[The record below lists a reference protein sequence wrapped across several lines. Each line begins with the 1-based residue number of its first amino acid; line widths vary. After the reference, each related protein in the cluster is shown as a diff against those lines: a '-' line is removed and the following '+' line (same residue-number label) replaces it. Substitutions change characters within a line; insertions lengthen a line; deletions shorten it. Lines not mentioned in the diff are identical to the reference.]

1 MTVWRLDIDKTPVSL
16 LLHPS
21 SRRPVGQRTSP
32 MRFVA
37 MKKSTKTTGTPKG
50 VTKG

>member
-1 MTVWRLDIDKTPVSL
+1 ML
-16 LLHPS
+16 LLNEVLAPAEHGPHL
-21 SRRPVGQRTSP
+21 

-37 MKKSTKTTGTPKG
+37 LKKSTKTTATLKS

>member
-1 MTVWRLDIDKTPVSL
+1 L
-16 LLHPS
+16 
-21 SRRPVGQRTSP
+21 RRAGSAFADSGPQMMCFGT

-37 MKKSTKTTGTPKG
+37 MKKSSKTTGTPKG

>member
-1 MTVWRLDIDKTPVSL
+1 ML
-16 LLHPS
+16 LINTALAPAEHGS
-21 SRRPVGQRTSP
+21 HP

-37 MKKSTKTTGTPKG
+37 LKKSTKTTATLKS

>member
-1 MTVWRLDIDKTPVSL
+1 MQTIDKTVISML
-16 LLHPS
+16 LLMSALASAEHGPH
-21 SRRPVGQRTSP
+21 P

-37 MKKSTKTTGTPKG
+37 LKKSTKTTATPKG

>member
-1 MTVWRLDIDKTPVSL
+1 L
-16 LLHPS
+16 
-21 SRRPVGQRTSP
+21 RRAGSAFADSGPLT